1 MFPGERRVALV
12 PAGVAPLVKA
22 GFEVLVE
29 AGAGESAGYPD
40 KQYLDKGAKI
50 TTNRDEVFAADV
62 VLRVRAAGANAGA
75 DAADHRR
82 LKRDGLVIAMCDPLG
97 VPKAVEPYAAAGT
110 SLFALELLPRITRAQ
125 SMDVLSSMATVAGYR
140 AVLLGALA
148 LPKMFPM
155 LMTAAGTI
163 TPAKV
168 FIVGV
173 GVAGLQAIATA
184 KRLGALVSAYDV
196 RAAVKDQVT
205 SLGAKF
211 VEMQLDTAQAEGKG
225 GYAQAMD
232 EAFYRKQREMMA
244 RVVAENDLV
253 ITTAAVP
260 GKKAPILVTA
270 EMVAGMA
277 PGSVL
282 VDLAAERGGNCEL
295 TRPGET
301 VVHQGVTILGP
312 ANLPSEVPYH
322 ASQMYAKNASN
333 FLLHLAKGG
342 QLKLDL
348 EDEIIRETLVTH
360 GGKVVLARVQE
371 LLKAS

>member
-184 KRLGALVSAYDV
+184 KRLGALVSAY
-196 RAAVKDQVT
+196 
-205 SLGAKF
+205 
-211 VEMQLDTAQAEGKG
+211 
-225 GYAQAMD
+225 
-232 EAFYRKQREMMA
+232 
-244 RVVAENDLV
+244 
-253 ITTAAVP
+253 
-260 GKKAPILVTA
+260 
-270 EMVAGMA
+270 
-277 PGSVL
+277 
-282 VDLAAERGGNCEL
+282 
-295 TRPGET
+295 
-301 VVHQGVTILGP
+301 
-312 ANLPSEVPYH
+312 
-322 ASQMYAKNASN
+322 
-333 FLLHLAKGG
+333 
-342 QLKLDL
+342 
-348 EDEIIRETLVTH
+348 
-360 GGKVVLARVQE
+360 
-371 LLKAS
+371 